1 MSIVMI
7 FSKNQ
12 LLVLLILHIVLFVP
26 NLLIS
31 ALTLFPAIYSSWV
44 CLLLFVLELSGVL
57 LSCQCSIFNLFI
69 RALRALNLPLRS
81 ASFMSHKFGY
91 AVPSFSL
98 NSRMSFFFFFFPD
111 QVILEQTVVH
121 FPWAC
126 EFFCCFCC
134 F

>member
-44 CLLLFVLELSGVL
+44 CLLLFVLELSDVL
-57 LSCQCSIFNLFI
+57 LKC
-69 RALRALNLPLRS
+69 
-81 ASFMSHKFGY
+81 
-91 AVPSFSL
+91 
-98 NSRMSFFFFFFPD
+98 
-111 QVILEQTVVH
+111 
-121 FPWAC
+121 
-126 EFFCCFCC
+126 
-134 F
+134 